1 MSIITLKE
9 ALTAANESSYAIP
22 GLVVLGWEDAYA
34 YTQAGIA
41 EQAPIILQAGPGCM
55 KHTPMP
61 IIAAMLRYLAE
72 QAPTPV
78 VCHLDHGY
86 KLEDCYQA
94 IDLGFSS
101 VMFDGSAL
109 PLDENIE
116 LSAKLVERAHA
127 AGVSVEGEIG
137 FVGYDQ
143 GENSRSTDPEEAA
156 RYARESSVDAVAISI
171 GNVHLQQNR
180 QAQIDIA
187 ALRAIEAQTDIP
199 LVIHGGSGLNA
210 EQRHQLAT
218 SSKVG
223 KINIGTELRMAFG
236 AAVKANIAA
245 NPDVFDRIALLKP
258 TIDPVCLAARRVIN
272 EMR

>member
-1 MSIITLKE
+1 MSIITLAD
-9 ALTAANESSYAIP
+9 ALSAANKSNYALP

-34 YTQAGIA
+34 YTQASIA
-41 EQAPIILQAGPGCM
+41 ENAPIILQAGPGCM

-61 IIAAMLRYLAE
+61 IIATMLRHLAE

-86 KLEDCYQA
+86 ELEDCFQA

-116 LSAKLVERAHA
+116 LSARLVERAHK

-143 GENSRSTDPEEAA
+143 GQNSRSTDPEEAA
-156 RYARESSVDAVAISI
+156 RYARESGVDAVAISI

-187 ALRAIEAQTDIP
+187 ALRAIEAKTDIP

-210 EQRHQLAT
+210 EQRRLLAT
-218 SSKVG
+218 TSKVG

-245 NPDVFDRIALLKP
+245 NPDIFDRIALLKP
-258 TIDPVCLAARRVIN
+258 AIEPVCQATRQVIN